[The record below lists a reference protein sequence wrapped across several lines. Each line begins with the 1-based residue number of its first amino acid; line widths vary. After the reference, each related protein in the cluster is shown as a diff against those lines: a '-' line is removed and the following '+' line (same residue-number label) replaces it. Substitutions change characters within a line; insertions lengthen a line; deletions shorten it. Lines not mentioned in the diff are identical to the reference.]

1 MLKQTAELV
10 DSQVPRASIETRPEE
25 NFGGVKDDNHEGDD
39 HEEDDVE
46 DDDNDVDDDNLK
58 PGQTRTSEV

>member
-10 DSQVPRASIETRPEE
+10 DSQVPRASIETSPRER
-25 NFGGVKDDNHEGDD
+25 VKDD
-39 HEEDDVE
+39 
-46 DDDNDVDDDNLK
+46 DNEVDDDNLK